1 MNTIAIVVLILLL
14 VVVAIYMLIGY
25 TSSANKNV
33 SLLSVPSVIE
43 TKDIVNPTAVNY
55 TYSFWLNVSSW
66 SNTETKPIITFSE
79 SSSSTNP
86 NFTIYLDPTDSNL
99 YCDILT
105 FTQVKRI
112 LITSTLPLQT
122 WVHVVVSVENDNVD
136 CYLNGKMTN
145 AVILPSPQQQVAST
159 SSPTITIG
167 SNKGFNAAVQR
178 IVRAPYSVDPYTIWL
193 DYWTNYTF
201 VSSTGV
207 NWNLK
212 VALLK
217 NKQVS
222 YETTF
227 I

>member
-1 MNTIAIVVLILLL
+1 MNTLVVVAILLL
-14 VVVAIYMLIGY
+14 IVVAIYMLFGY
-25 TSSANKNV
+25 TATANKNV

-43 TKDIVNPTAVNY
+43 TKDIVNQTAVNY

-66 SNTETKPIITFSE
+66 SNTDKKPIITFAE
-79 SSSSTNP
+79 STSATNP

-105 FTQVKRI
+105 LSENKKI

-122 WVHVVVSVENDNVD
+122 WVHVAVSVENDNVD

-145 AVILPSPQQQVAST
+145 AVILQTPQQQVSAI

-178 IVRAPYSVDPYTIWL
+178 VVRAPYSVDPYTVWL

-217 NKQVS
+217 DKTVS
-222 YETTF
+222 YETTVV
-227 I
+227 

>member
-1 MNTIAIVVLILLL
+1 MNTLVVVAILLL
-14 VVVAIYMLIGY
+14 IVVAIYMLFGY
-25 TSSANKNV
+25 TATANKNI
-33 SLLSVPSVIE
+33 SLLSFPSVIE
-43 TKDIVNPTAVNY
+43 TKDIVNQTAVNY

-66 SNTETKPIITFSE
+66 SNNEKKPIITFSE
-79 SSSSTNP
+79 SSSETNP

-105 FTQVKRI
+105 LSETKRI
-112 LITSTLPLQT
+112 LITSNLPLQT
-122 WVHVVVSVENDNVD
+122 WIHVAVSVENNNVD

-145 AVILPSPQQQVAST
+145 ATILNMPQKQVSST

-167 SNKGFNAAVQR
+167 ANRTFNAAVQR
-178 IVRAPYSVDPYTIWL
+178 VSRVPYSVDPYTVWL

-217 NKQVS
+217 DKTVS
-222 YETTF
+222 YETTVV
-227 I
+227 